1 MEWESKRKCRRGV
14 GGRGGRRWSEGGQG
28 PEATADR
35 VNCVQVTDGQW
46 LGKTPYNRKSSFL
59 SHCPEKFVSRTSGR
73 KFY

>member
-1 MEWESKRKCRRGV
+1 MEWESKRKCRKG
-14 GGRGGRRWSEGGQG
+14 GGRRWSEGGQG

-73 KFY
+73 EFY